1 MKRTLLL
8 LFFVASTILVKAQL
22 AVTEFYLAET
32 DQTANLPG
40 TEQYDQNGQKCALI
54 KVETTQKG
62 FSFDVGIMGVTKV
75 EEDHTGE
82 IWVYVPHSV
91 RRITI
96 QHAQLGTLRDYFF
109 PENIVSAR
117 TYIMRLAAGT
127 VTTIIE
133 KAQTQQFVEFHV
145 KPAYAM
151 LTFQNELLPLSSD
164 GIGSKLVDFGTYEF
178 HVSCTDYRSD
188 AGTVTI
194 NDPKQKKIVNIELQP
209 AFGTLIV
216 KGNNAEGA
224 VVYLDNRNIGQ
235 VPLTKE
241 HVSSGKHVVQI
252 AKKFFLTYIDTIII
266 KDELPTTVNVRMES
280 NYATLHLVSLDNA
293 EIWVNDKKLGTGD
306 VLQEFEAGIIQI
318 ETRKKNHMPTI
329 MQFEVEAGKRYAD
342 IELPAPK
349 PINSQLSVITT
360 PIGAEIYIDGKL
372 QTQTSPC
379 ILSTLIGEHNIK
391 IRKTGFADY
400 DDIID
405 IIPNKTNQL
414 RITLDEHGNYNTT
427 KTTNTTPKTSPATT
441 NVQASGN
448 NMTIQVGDVSF
459 QMVLIEGGT
468 FLMGEEGKG
477 VNTAVND
484 FYIGQTEVTQ
494 ELWTAVMKKN
504 PSVFVGQKLPVE
516 NISYNDCLLFIEAL
530 NRLTGKTFCLPTE
543 AQWEYAAKGG
553 RNKKETLYSGS
564 NSLGAVGWSSVNS
577 GKKTHAVAFKNKNEI
592 GVFDMTGNVWE
603 WCQGQAL
610 RGGGYTSLPNES
622 LITVR
627 STAKADSKAD
637 CIGLRLVLLP

>member
-1 MKRTLLL
+1 MKQTLLL
-8 LFFVASTILVKAQL
+8 LFLVGSALIVRAQL

-32 DQTANLPG
+32 DQTANLPE

-62 FSFDVGIMGVTKV
+62 FSFDVGMMGVTKV

-109 PENIVSAR
+109 PESIVSAR

-127 VTTIIE
+127 VTTIVE
-133 KAQTQQFVEFHV
+133 KAQTQQYVEFHV

-151 LTFQNELLPLSSD
+151 LTFKNELLPLSKD
-164 GIGSKLVDFGTYEF
+164 GIASKLVDFGTYEF
-178 HVSCTDYRSD
+178 HVSCKDYRSD
-188 AGTVTI
+188 AGTVTV
-194 NDPKQKKIVNIELQP
+194 NDPKQKKIVNIDLQP

-216 KGNNAEGA
+216 KGTNAEGA
-224 VVYLDNRNIGQ
+224 TIYLDNRNIGQ

-241 HVSSGKHVVQI
+241 HISSGKHVVQI
-252 AKKFFLTYIDTIII
+252 AKTFFLTYIDTITI
-266 KDELPTTVNVRMES
+266 KDELTTTLNLRLEP
-280 NYATLHLVSLDNA
+280 NYATLHLVSPDNA
-293 EIWVNDKKLGTGD
+293 EIWVNDKKMGTGD

-318 ETRKKNHMPTI
+318 ETRLPNHMPTI
-329 MQFEVEAGKRYAD
+329 MQFEVEAGKRYGVV
-342 IELPAPK
+342 ELPAPK
-349 PINSQLSVITT
+349 PINSQLSVVTT
-360 PIGAEIYIDGKL
+360 PVGADIYIDGKL

-391 IRKTGFADY
+391 IRKAGFADY
-400 DDIID
+400 EDNID
-405 IIPNKTNQL
+405 IKPNKTNQL

-427 KTTNTTPKTSPATT
+427 RSSNTPKTGTPQTT
-441 NVQASGN
+441 NIQSGGN
-448 NMTIQVGDVSF
+448 NMTIQVGNVSF
-459 QMVLIEGGT
+459 QMVLVEGGV
-468 FLMGEEGKG
+468 FAMGEQGKG
-477 VNTAVND
+477 VNTSVED

-504 PSVFVGQKLPVE
+504 PSFFVGQKLPVE
-516 NISYNDCLLFIEAL
+516 NITYNDCLAFINQL
-530 NRLTGKTFCLPTE
+530 NQLTGKTFCLPTE

-553 RNKKETLYSGS
+553 RNKKETLFSGS
-564 NSLGAVGWSSVNS
+564 NALGAVGWSSVNS

-603 WCQGQAL
+603 WCQGLAL
-610 RGGGYTSLPNES
+610 RGGGYTSLPEES
-622 LITVR
+622 LITAR
-627 STAKADSKAD
+627 ATAKGNDKSD